1 MKKYVLALDEG
12 TTSARAILFDKKA
25 NIVSM
30 AQHEIKQIY
39 PQPGWVEQDPMDIY
53 ANQYAALTECIA
65 KSGISADEIAAVGIT
80 NQRETVIL
88 WDKNTGKPLYN
99 AIVWQCR
106 RTADICKELE
116 AAGYGE
122 YIRKTTGLRID
133 PYFSGT
139 KIKWIIDN
147 VEGVRER
154 IEAGEVLAGTV
165 DTWLIWKLTD
175 GKVFVTDRTN
185 ASRTMLCNIH
195 TCEWDKR
202 MLDILGI
209 PERILPEIKSSSEIY
224 GSFECMGAQLTV
236 SGIAGDQQSA
246 LFGQTCFMSGEAKNT
261 YGTGCF
267 LLAHTGER
275 AVESKHG
282 LLTTVAAGERGRP
295 IEYALEGSVFV
306 GGAVIRWL
314 RDELKLI
321 HEASDSEYFARK
333 VKDSAGVY
341 LVPAFSGLGAPIWDM
356 HARGTILGLTAGTG
370 KNHIIRA
377 ALESIAYQTEDVIS
391 AMNADIAMMNGEKES
406 GGISLLKVD
415 GGASA
420 NDLLMQMQSDFSA
433 ITVEGSANPEAT
445 AAGAA
450 FLAGL
455 AVGSYADRDELKA
468 LVSTRRS
475 FEPSMTESER
485 AARLDGWHRALAAC
499 RKFSGSEE

>member
-12 TTSARAILFDKKA
+12 TTSARAVLFDKKA
-25 NIVSM
+25 NIISM
-30 AQHEIKQIY
+30 TQHEIAQIY

-65 KSGISADEIAAVGIT
+65 KSGISPDEIAAVGIT

-88 WDKNTGKPLYN
+88 WDKSTGRPVYN

-106 RTADICKELE
+106 RTADICKQLE
-116 AAGYGE
+116 AAGHGE
-122 YIRKTTGLRID
+122 YITKTTGLRID

-139 KIKWIIDN
+139 KIKWILDN
-147 VEGVRER
+147 VEGAREKA
-154 IEAGEVLAGTV
+154 EAGELLAGTV

-175 GKVFVTDRTN
+175 GKTFVTDRTN

-195 TCEWDKR
+195 TGEWDGTL
-202 MLDILGI
+202 LDMLGI
-209 PERILPEIKSSSEIY
+209 PQKMLPEIKSSSEIY
-224 GSFECMGAQLTV
+224 GKFECMGAELTV
-236 SGIAGDQQSA
+236 AGIAGDQQSA
-246 LFGQTCFMSGEAKNT
+246 LFGQTCFEAGEAKNT

-267 LLAHTGER
+267 LLAHTGEN

-282 LLTTVAAGERGRP
+282 LLTTVAAGEKGRP

-314 RDELKLI
+314 RDGLKLI

-341 LVPAFSGLGAPIWDM
+341 LVPAFSGLGAPVWDM
-356 HARGTILGLTAGTG
+356 NARGTILGITAGTG

-377 ALESIAYQTEDVIS
+377 ALESIAYQTEDVIA
-391 AMNADIAMMNGEKES
+391 AMNADIALMQDGS
-406 GGISLLKVD
+406 RISLLKVD
-415 GGASA
+415 GGASE
-420 NDLLMQMQSDFSA
+420 NDLLMQMQSDFSS
-433 ITVEGSANPEAT
+433 ITVSGSANPEAT

-455 AVGSYADRDELKA
+455 AVGFFADRSELKGLA
-468 LVSTRRS
+468 TARRR
-475 FEPSMTESER
+475 FEPTMDER
-485 AARLDGWHRALAAC
+485 EREARLLGWHRAVAAC
-499 RKFSGSEE
+499 RKFSESEE